1 MKFKKIDY
9 IFILLIAIIS
19 IVSID
24 FLINKSHRVLIEDI
38 SKFPPFQNLFSGL
51 LITFVVCLI
60 GNLLPF
66 PTPYTFVVCYS
77 ALPFLS
83 LNLLIPLLVG
93 FIASLGCLIGEM
105 GGYLTGRA
113 ASSMISEKSLEKLS
127 LYQKILIN
135 HPKLAPSLVFIAA
148 LTPINDD
155 MITVP
160 LGILKYSFKKTVFW
174 CWLGKLGLMLIFAYN
189 LFSIC
194 SLVGGENWFLSI
206 LTIYAIT
213 IFVYLMIKIDLIELY
228 KKIFRKKALD

>member
-189 LFSIC
+189 TFNIC
-194 SLVGGENWFLSI
+194 SLLGGENWILSI
-206 LTIYAIT
+206 LTIYVIT

>member
-228 KKIFRKKALD
+228 NKIFNKGEKV

>member
-1 MKFKKIDY
+1 MKLKKIDY
-9 IFILLIAIIS
+9 VFIVLIFIITL
-19 IVSID
+19 VSID
-24 FLINKSHRVLIEDI
+24 LLINKSHRVIIEDI
-38 SKFPPFQNLFSGL
+38 SKFPPFQNLISGL
-51 LITFVVCLI
+51 LITFFVTLI

-77 ALPFLS
+77 TLPFLS
-83 LNLLIPLLVG
+83 LNLFVPLLVG

-113 ASSMISEKSLEKLS
+113 ASTMISEKGLAKLS
-127 LYQKILIN
+127 RYQKILID
-135 HPKLAPSLVFIAA
+135 HPKFAPFMVFIAA

-189 LFSIC
+189 TINIC
-194 SLVGGENWFLSI
+194 SLLGGGNWILSI

-228 KKIFRKKALD
+228 NKIFKKKR

>member
-1 MKFKKIDY
+1 MKLKKIDY
-9 IFILLIAIIS
+9 VFILLIAIIS

-24 FLINKSHRVLIEDI
+24 FLINKSHRVLIENV
-38 SKFPPFQNLFSGL
+38 SKFPPFQNLYSGL
-51 LITFVVCLI
+51 LITFFVCLI

-77 ALPFLS
+77 SLPFLS
-83 LNLLIPLLVG
+83 LNPLIPLLVG

-113 ASSMISEKSLEKLS
+113 ASTMISEKSLVKLS
-127 LYQKILIN
+127 RYQKILIN

-194 SLVGGENWFLSI
+194 SLLGGENWILSI

-228 KKIFRKKALD
+228 NKIFNKGETD

>member
-189 LFSIC
+189 TFNIC
-194 SLVGGENWFLSI
+194 SLLGGENWILSI

-228 KKIFRKKALD
+228 KKIFKKERSD

>member
-1 MKFKKIDY
+1 MKLKKIDY
-9 IFILLIAIIS
+9 VFIVLIFIITL
-19 IVSID
+19 VSID
-24 FLINKSHRVLIEDI
+24 LLINKSHRVIIEDI
-38 SKFPPFQNLFSGL
+38 SKFPPFQNLISGL
-51 LITFVVCLI
+51 LITFFVTLI

-77 ALPFLS
+77 TLPFLS
-83 LNLLIPLLVG
+83 LNLFVPLLVG

-113 ASSMISEKSLEKLS
+113 ASTMISEKGLVKLS
-127 LYQKILIN
+127 RYQKILID
-135 HPKLAPSLVFIAA
+135 HPKFAPFMVFIAA

-189 LFSIC
+189 TINIC
-194 SLVGGENWFLSI
+194 SLLGGGNWILSI

-228 KKIFRKKALD
+228 NKIFKKKR